1 MENIMERKEYLD
13 RLIGFRDKQII
24 KIITGIRRCGKSTMM
39 EIFQNYLYD
48 NGVLPEQIIALNF
61 EDYSNDYL
69 LEPKVL
75 HDYILNRLH
84 SDKTTYVFLDE
95 VQNVKNFQKVV
106 DSLFLRKNIDLYLTG
121 SNAYMLSGELATLL
135 SGRYV
140 EIEMLP
146 LSFKEYVLSIGSTN
160 ELEKKYTDYIENSS
174 FPYTLQL
181 DGNKK
186 QIYDYL
192 NGIYSTV
199 VLKDVIGRT
208 RIADNMMLESIVRF
222 VFDNIGNQLS
232 TKSISD
238 FMTSSGR
245 KIDVKTVEK
254 YIKALMDSYII
265 YQAKRY
271 NVKGKLYLKT
281 LEKYYTV
288 DIGLRYMMLG
298 NKGGDFGH
306 ILENVIYL
314 ELLRRGYQ
322 VYVGKV
328 DEHEVDFVAM
338 NKSGITYFQV
348 ALTVRDKNTFEREIT
363 PLQKISD
370 HYPKY
375 ILTLDNDPEADYD
388 GIKQINALKWLMD
401 C

>member
-1 MENIMERKEYLD
+1 MENIMKRKEYLD

-39 EIFQNYLYD
+39 EIFQNYLCD

-75 HDYILNRLH
+75 HDYILNHLH

-95 VQNVKNFQKVV
+95 IQNVKNFQKVV

-146 LSFKEYVLSIGSTN
+146 LSFKEYVLSTGNTN

-298 NKGGDFGH
+298 NKSGDFGH

-328 DEHEVDFVAM
+328 GVHEVDFVAM

-348 ALTVRDKNTFEREIT
+348 ALTVRDKNTFDREIT
-363 PLQKISD
+363 PLQKIAD
-370 HYPKY
+370 HYTKY

-401 C
+401 